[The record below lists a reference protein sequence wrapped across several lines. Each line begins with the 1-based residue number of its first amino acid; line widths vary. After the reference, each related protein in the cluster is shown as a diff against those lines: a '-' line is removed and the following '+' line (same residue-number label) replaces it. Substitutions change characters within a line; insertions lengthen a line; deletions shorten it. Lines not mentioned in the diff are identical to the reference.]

1 MVKCAM
7 KTASRSWEIKITYQI
22 RRGLKMWTW
31 CPFLQSFNKLG
42 KSTEWSNS
50 SSFSFFPS
58 PGPFPPAW
66 QRSPSLK
73 VHIEPHGSFRQVY
86 HQEQHTDA
94 NNTLDRQHEVMRRK
108 NMLLI
113 ARFGMLELYWPCRS
127 IHINVN
133 SCVCVYTC
141 SGVAWV
147 YSCSGMEALEGF
159 PLFKV
164 VHTAVWTDMH
174 QLC

>member
-1 MVKCAM
+1 
-7 KTASRSWEIKITYQI
+7 
-22 RRGLKMWTW
+22 MWTW

-133 SCVCVYTC
+133 SCVCVCILAQGWLGYTHAVGWRLWKVFLFSRLSIQQC
-141 SGVAWV
+141 GLTCTNSAKGQQNEKTMAQGVKQFEV
-147 YSCSGMEALEGF
+147 
-159 PLFKV
+159 
-164 VHTAVWTDMH
+164 
-174 QLC
+174 